1 MIMGIYSSKIKR
13 ISYKDVQDSIKRDS
27 VCIINTMSPTDQNC
41 LIKHTIHAN
50 DEETIINNILTSNK
64 NTHIIVYGK
73 HSCDDTIYIKYD
85 TLTKL
90 GFQNVSL
97 YIGGLFEWL
106 CLQDIYSD
114 TFFPT
119 SSKCLEI
126 LDYAPGKFNL

>member
-1 MIMGIYSSKIKR
+1 MGIYSSKVKR
-13 ISYKDVQDSIKRDS
+13 ISYKDVQDSIKINS
-27 VCIINTMSPTDQNC
+27 VCIINTLSLNEQQC
-41 LIKHTIHAN
+41 LIKHTIHAK
-50 DEETIINNILTSNK
+50 DEERIINDLLTSKK
-64 NTHIIVYGK
+64 NTPIIIYGK
-73 HSCDDTIYIKYD
+73 HSCDESIYIKYD
-85 TLTKL
+85 KLIKL

-126 LDYAPGKFNL
+126 LDYAPN